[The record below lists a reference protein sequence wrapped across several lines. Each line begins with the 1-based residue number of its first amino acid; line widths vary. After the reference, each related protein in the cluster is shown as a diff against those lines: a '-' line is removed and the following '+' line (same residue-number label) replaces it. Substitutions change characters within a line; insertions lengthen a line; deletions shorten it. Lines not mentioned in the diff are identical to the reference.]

1 MLEEETRRAKE
12 HEHYLREL
20 EERETK
26 RKVEP
31 LRKPVYIPPPKEP
44 LWIEP
49 RRIDM
54 TKYEDLMAWL
64 IPYYENTQNMNNKN
78 FNSWGS
84 VSTLNEELL
93 PESSRP

>member
-44 LWIEP
+44 L
-49 RRIDM
+49 
-54 TKYEDLMAWL
+54 
-64 IPYYENTQNMNNKN
+64 
-78 FNSWGS
+78 
-84 VSTLNEELL
+84 
-93 PESSRP
+93 